1 MIQGIIFDFDG
12 LILET
17 EEPAF
22 ECVRQVFRDH
32 GAELPA
38 ERWARVI
45 GGTGGADGS
54 GGAFDVYDYLE
65 EQLGRKV
72 DRDALRAVVLQR
84 RLRLVEQL
92 HIEPGVEEYIA
103 QAKELGLKLAV
114 ASSSPRQWVVGH
126 LEQRGLLAHF
136 EVVVTRDD
144 VARTKPEPDLY
155 RAALKGLD
163 LAPHQG
169 LALEDSPNGIT
180 AAQRAGLFCVVVP
193 NAMTADLPLD
203 HADLRLA
210 SLADLPLRDLL
221 DHVATIVRPNK
232 QT

>member
-22 ECVRQVFRDH
+22 QCVREVFRDH
-32 GAELPA
+32 GVELPA
-38 ERWARVI
+38 ELWARII
-45 GGTGGADGS
+45 GGSGGANGA

-65 EQLGRKV
+65 ERLGRTV
-72 DRDALRAVVLQR
+72 DHDALRALVLQR
-84 RLRLVEQL
+84 RQRLVEQL

-136 EVVVTRDD
+136 DVVVTRDE

-155 RAALKGLD
+155 RAALLGLD
-163 LAPHQG
+163 LAPHQT
-169 LALEDSPNGIT
+169 LALEDSPNGVT

-193 NAMTADLPLD
+193 NAMTANLPLD

-210 SLADLPLRDLL
+210 SLADLPLRELL
-221 DHVATIVRPNK
+221 GHVATFVRPNK
-232 QT
+232 PT